1 MKKFN
6 FIKAVLISSVV
17 IFSSCGTDND
27 VVECSVSSPDNYV
40 FSHDGTN
47 TVSFGGQTARL
58 KMVGEILDKLEDE
71 TATDV
76 ALLNEMFANGTG
88 FADAT
93 LDASGKQVRSKTAG
107 YQTATVKANVQA
119 MFDSWLVDYTSNVAP
134 AMAAGTQ
141 AAPGV
146 PGWVDNRELNAK
158 GQELDQ
164 FFAKGLIGALCLDQ
178 VANGYLSE
186 AKIGDGVDNV
196 TRDPYTDMEHHW
208 DEGYGYIYGIQGAE
222 GITSEEISGDNL
234 LGKYLTKYE
243 DHRATVY
250 NAFIE
255 GRQAIVENCS
265 EVRDEQAQIIKETL
279 SKVVAI
285 RAAYYLEDAAL
296 QTDLSAAYFHSLS
309 EGYGFIMSLQFT
321 VDANGNP
328 YYTHDEVNIMLDQ
341 LNAGNGF
348 WDRTDAELNQ
358 MAADIKAVCGL

>member
-1 MKKFN
+1 MKKIN
-6 FIKAVLISSVV
+6 VLRVALLSTV
-17 IFSSCGTDND
+17 IILSACGTDND
-27 VVECSVSSPDNYV
+27 VVECRVTPPADYL
-40 FSHDGTN
+40 FTHDGTN
-47 TVSFGGQTARL
+47 TVSFSGQTARL
-58 KMVGEILDKLEDE
+58 KMVAEILGKLQDE

-76 ALLNEMFANGTG
+76 ALLNQMFADGTG
-88 FADAT
+88 FDDVT

-107 YQTATVKANVQA
+107 YQTATVKANIQA

-186 AKIGDGVDNV
+186 AKIGEGVDNT

-208 DEGYGYIYGIQGAE
+208 DEGYGYIYGIQGAD
-222 GITSEEISGDNL
+222 GVTSEEITGDNL

-255 GRQAIVENCS
+255 GRKGIVENCS
-265 EVRDEQAQIIKETL
+265 EVRNAQAQIIKETL

-296 QTDLSAAYFHSLS
+296 QTDLSSAYFHSLS

-321 VDANGNP
+321 VDADGNP
-328 YYTHDEVNIMLDQ
+328 YYTHDQVNNMLDQ
-341 LNAGNGF
+341 LNADNGF
-348 WDRTDAELNQ
+348 WDRTDVELNQ
-358 MAADIKAVCGL
+358 MADDIKAACGL